1 VINLFAQPEGV
12 YRVAIDPLSYLQVG
26 HFVSVLSS
34 GQTRLTVTFPV
45 DPAKVRAVVFP
56 AYDDLSEESKR
67 LLSASDNVLGFEG
80 QFGADF
86 FNRLDDIRRAGLMNI
101 VAQCANT
108 VFASARSVLSFLNRL
123 IEVRGDRF
131 FHRSRGRCAR
141 KSRTLSTRDCSKKSQ
156 NCCTI
161 RQRSSSTRE
170 ASRRWTPTGI
180 SRCHF
185 SRRVKNGWPTS
196 ISTMLPASD
205 TYVR

>member
-1 VINLFAQPEGV
+1 LLDVHGRAIKEAVTVMLHHQTRGVDTKVTAKAAKPIVIDLFAQPEGV

-131 FHRSRGRCAR
+131 FHPKRSEG
-141 KSRTLSTRDCSKKSQ
+141 
-156 NCCTI
+156 N
-161 RQRSSSTRE
+161 E
-170 ASRRWTPTGI
+170 
-180 SRCHF
+180 
-185 SRRVKNGWPTS
+185 
-196 ISTMLPASD
+196 
-205 TYVR
+205 